1 MISTAWDVNIGTV
14 AAPTDFTTRVLS
26 MNINQTV
33 NVNVFGRGVAT
44 ITLLNKDGALTPGGG
59 GTYSSTDWF
68 AQGVFISALTN
79 IGAGDTTTQVFHGII
94 TDFNLYDDGV
104 FSTVTITAQDGYV
117 VGGRTTAALNLFP
130 SVSINYSFALQ
141 VYLEGA
147 PGYGSV
153 FFPLMGKTDP
163 DILVTN
169 LSGEELTVTTPATAF
184 TGTFADIWQQG
195 LIPAAADILW
205 PTTIENKSGTEIEYR
220 VNSTPATLTRLL
232 ANRVDFEFVPQSSV
246 TGTKFPFDIND
257 FTQEFNND
265 DLVTE
270 AQYQGSYVGSAAIT
284 STNTTGTSAYG
295 SRTLAF
301 TSTWLPD
308 VATVTAMATNMTNR
322 YSAAEFTPASLS
334 LKASQVKAYCADAA
348 HSQWY
353 NLLGISSGLWQKA
366 SITWTGSG
374 AVSQTATSCIS
385 GRQISVTP
393 EDTVI
398 SLSLL
403 NWTDNHSFILDT
415 DILGGTGITYNQ
427 PEIIYDENGWIYDDA
442 NVEQGDR
449 LG

>member
-14 AAPTDFTTRVLS
+14 AAPADFSTRVMS
-26 MNINQTV
+26 MNISQTV
-33 NVNVFGRGVAT
+33 NVNVFGRGVAQ

-59 GTYSSTDWF
+59 GTYGTTDWF

-79 IGAGDTTTQVFHGII
+79 IGAGNTTTQVFHGII

-104 FSTVTITAQDGYV
+104 FSTVTITAQDGFV
-117 VGGRTTAALNLFP
+117 IGGRTTAPQNAFP
-130 SVSINYSFALQ
+130 STTVNYSIALQ
-141 VYLEGA
+141 VYLEGGG
-147 PGYGSV
+147 GYGSA
-153 FFPLMGKTDP
+153 FYPELGSGSTDVQ
-163 DILVTN
+163 VTFLN
-169 LSGEELTVTTPATAF
+169 GDSPSVTTPATAH
-184 TGTFADIWQQG
+184 TGNFADIWSQG
-195 LIPAAADILW
+195 LIPAAADVIW
-205 PTTIENKSGTEIEYR
+205 PTTITSVGAVTYNI
-220 VNSTPATLTRLL
+220 NSTPATLTRAL

-265 DLVTE
+265 DLVTQ

-284 STNTTGTSAYG
+284 STNTTGTDAYG

-353 NLLGISSGLWQKA
+353 NLLGISTGLWQKA

-393 EDTVI
+393 EDTVVT
-398 SLSLL
+398 LSLV
-403 NWTDNHSFILDT
+403 NWVDNHSFILNT
-415 DILGGTGITYNQ
+415 DKL
-427 PEIIYDENGWIYDDA
+427 D
-442 NVEQGDR
+442 VDR

>member
-1 MISTAWDVNIGTV
+1 MTINTAWDINIGTV
-14 AAPTDFTTRVLS
+14 AAPSDFTSRVLS
-26 MNINQTV
+26 MNINQSV
-33 NVNVFGRGVAT
+33 NVNVFGRGVAQ

-94 TDFNLYDDGV
+94 TGFDLYDDGV
-104 FSTVTITAQDGYV
+104 FSTVTITAQDGFV
-117 VGGRTTAALNLFP
+117 IGGRTTAPVNAFP
-130 SVSINYSFALQ
+130 SATVSYSLALPA
-141 VYLEGA
+141 YLEGGA
-147 PGYGSV
+147 GYGTA
-153 FFPLMGKTDP
+153 FYPKLGGNTP
-163 DILVTN
+163 DVAVTN
-169 LSGEELTVTTPATAF
+169 LSGSAPDVTTPATAH
-184 TGTFADIWQQG
+184 TGNFADIWSQG
-195 LIPAAADILW
+195 LVPAVADILW
-205 PTTIENKSGTEIEYR
+205 PTTITNGPPATYNI
-220 VNSTPATLTRLL
+220 NSTPSTLTRLL

-284 STNTTGTSAYG
+284 STNTTGVGAYG

-301 TSTWLPD
+301 TGSWLPD

-322 YSAAEFTPASLS
+322 YSTAEFTPASLS

-374 AVSQTATSCIS
+374 AVSQTATSCIT

-398 SLSLL
+398 SLSLV
-403 NWTDNHSFILDT
+403 NWIDNHSFILDT
-415 DILGGTGITYNQ
+415 DKL
-427 PEIIYDENGWIYDDA
+427 D
-442 NVEQGDR
+442 VDR

>member
-1 MISTAWDVNIGTV
+1 MTINTAWDINIGTV
-14 AAPTDFTTRVLS
+14 AAPTDFTSRVLS
-26 MNINQTV
+26 MNINQSV
-33 NVNVFGRGVAT
+33 NVNVFGRGVAQL
-44 ITLLNKDGALTPGGG
+44 TLLNKDGALTPGGG

-79 IGAGDTTTQVFHGII
+79 IGAGVTTTQVFHGII
-94 TDFNLYDDGV
+94 TGFDLYDDGV
-104 FSTVTITAQDGYV
+104 FSTVTITAQDGFV
-117 VGGRTTAALNLFP
+117 IGGRTTAPVNAFP
-130 SVSINYSFALQ
+130 NTTLSYSFVLPF
-141 VYLEGA
+141 YLEGIA
-147 PGYGSV
+147 GYGDAYY
-153 FFPLMGKTDP
+153 PLMGKTDP
-163 DILVTN
+163 DVLVTN
-169 LSGEELTVTTPATAF
+169 LSGESPNVTTPAGAF
-184 TGTFADIWQQG
+184 TGTFADMWTQG

-270 AQYQGSYVGSAAIT
+270 AQYQGSYVSSAAIT
-284 STNTTGTSAYG
+284 STNTTGVGAYG
-295 SRTLAF
+295 SRTLAS
-301 TSTWLPD
+301 TNTWLPD
-308 VATVTAMATNMTNR
+308 VAAVTAMATNMTNR
-322 YSAAEFTPASLS
+322 YSSAEFTPASLS
-334 LKASQVKAYCADAA
+334 LKASQVKAFCADAA

-374 AVSQTATSCIS
+374 AVSQTATSCITA
-385 GRQISVTP
+385 RQISVTP
-393 EDTVI
+393 EDTVV

-403 NWTDNHSFILDT
+403 NWVDNHSFILDT
-415 DILGGTGITYNQ
+415 DKL
-427 PEIIYDENGWIYDDA
+427 D
-442 NVEQGDR
+442 VDR

>member
-1 MISTAWDVNIGTV
+1 MTINTAWDINIGTV
-14 AAPTDFTTRVLS
+14 AAPTDFTSRVMS

-33 NVNVFGRGVAT
+33 NVNVFGRGVAQ

-59 GTYSSTDWF
+59 GTYGTTDWF

-79 IGAGDTTTQVFHGII
+79 IGAGVTTTQVFHGII
-94 TDFNLYDDGV
+94 TGFDLYDDGV
-104 FSTVTITAQDGYV
+104 FSTVTITAQDGFV
-117 VGGRTTAALNLFP
+117 IGGRTTAPVNAFP
-130 SVSINYSFALQ
+130 STTTNYSLLLA
-141 VYLEGA
+141 VYLEGVA
-147 PGYGSV
+147 GYGNAYY
-153 FFPLMGKTDP
+153 PLMGKTDP
-163 DILVTN
+163 DVLVTFLN
-169 LSGEELTVTTPATAF
+169 DESTVLVNTPATAF
-184 TGTFADIWQQG
+184 TGTFADIWSQG
-195 LIPAAADILW
+195 LVPAVADILW
-205 PTTIENKSGTEIEYR
+205 PTTIENKSGSEIEYR
-220 VNSTPATLTRLL
+220 VNSTPSNLTRKL
-232 ANRVDFEFVPQSSV
+232 ANRVDYEFVPQSSV

-284 STNTTGTSAYG
+284 STNTIGVAAYG

-301 TSTWLPD
+301 TGSWLPD
-308 VATVTAMATNMTNR
+308 VAAVTAMATNMTNR
-322 YSAAEFTPASLS
+322 YSTAEFTPASLL

-398 SLSLL
+398 SLSLV
-403 NWTDNHSFILDT
+403 NWIDNHSFILDT
-415 DILGGTGITYNQ
+415 DKL
-427 PEIIYDENGWIYDDA
+427 
-442 NVEQGDR
+442 NVDR

>member
-1 MISTAWDVNIGTV
+1 MTINTAWDVNIGTV
-14 AAPTDFTTRVLS
+14 AAPTDFTSRVMS

-33 NVNVFGRGVAT
+33 NVNVFGRGVAQ

-94 TDFNLYDDGV
+94 TGFDLYDDGV
-104 FSTVTITAQDGYV
+104 FSTVTITAQDGFV
-117 VGGRTTAALNLFP
+117 IGGRTTAPVNAFP
-130 SVSINYSFALQ
+130 SVTFSYSLVLPA
-141 VYLEGA
+141 YLEGGA
-147 PGYGSV
+147 GYGTA
-153 FFPLMGKTDP
+153 FYPKLGGNTP
-163 DILVTN
+163 DVAVTN
-169 LSGEELTVTTPATAF
+169 LSGSAPDVTTPATAH
-184 TGTFADIWQQG
+184 TGNFADIWSQG
-195 LIPAAADILW
+195 LVPAVADILW
-205 PTTIENKSGTEIEYR
+205 PTTITNGPPATYNI
-220 VNSTPATLTRLL
+220 NSTPSTLTRLL

-284 STNTTGTSAYG
+284 STNTTGVGAYG

-301 TSTWLPD
+301 TGSWLPD

-322 YSAAEFTPASLS
+322 YSTAEFTPASLS

-374 AVSQTATSCIS
+374 AVSQTATSCIT

-398 SLSLL
+398 SLSLV
-403 NWTDNHSFILDT
+403 NWIDNHSFILDT
-415 DILGGTGITYNQ
+415 DKL
-427 PEIIYDENGWIYDDA
+427 D
-442 NVEQGDR
+442 VDR